1 METAQ
6 KTSQG
11 VSTNPDQRDMRP
23 RGVLPFVAMHIIP
36 LAALWTGATT
46 FDWLLCIALYFVGM
60 FFVTAGYHRYFAHR
74 TFKTS
79 RLGQFLLAFM
89 AQTSAQKGVL
99 WWSANH
105 RLHHKY
111 SDKPKDPHSMKLY
124 GFWYSHLGW
133 ILGPD
138 YNRTRLELVKDLA
151 KYPEL
156 VWLNKYYL
164 VPPVILGIVVWLL
177 GGLVNGGSA
186 STLFTHG
193 WSTLIVGFFLSRVI
207 LFHGVFSVNSIMHRF
222 GKPRYK
228 TGDASKN
235 SWWLALLSMGEG
247 WHNNH
252 HYYQSSTRQ
261 GFFWWEYDFTYYI
274 LKIHAWLGIIWDI
287 REVPN
292 HVKYS
297 PEHLLKARS

>member
-1 METAQ
+1 MNTCI
-6 KTSQG
+6 SQINSPSPAPEIRRSPEG
-11 VSTNPDQRDMRP
+11 MTTI
-23 RGVLPFVAMHIIP
+23 PFVLMHLIP
-36 LAALWTGATT
+36 LGALWTHVTR
-46 FDWLLCIALYFVGM
+46 FDWILCVVLYAIRM
-60 FFVTAGYHRYFAHR
+60 FFVTAGYHRYFSHR

-79 RLGQFLLAFM
+79 RLFQFILAFM

-111 SDKPKDPHSMKLY
+111 SDTPKDPHSMKIY

-138 YNRTRLELVKDLA
+138 YDETRLDLVKDLA
-151 KYPEL
+151 QYSEL
-156 VWLNKYYL
+156 RWLNKYYL
-164 VPPVILGIVVWLL
+164 VAPVSLALACMAF
-177 GGLVNGGSA
+177 GGYMNGGSVSSMFSA
-186 STLFTHG
+186 G
-193 WSTLIVGFFLSRVI
+193 WSTLFIGFFLSTV
-207 LFHGVFSVNSIMHRF
+207 LLYHGTFSVNSIMHKF
-222 GKPRYK
+222 GKPRYR
-228 TGDASKN
+228 TGDESKN
-235 SWWLALLSMGEG
+235 SWWLAIISLGEG

-261 GFFWWEYDFTYYI
+261 GFFWWEYDVTYYV
-274 LKIHAWLGIIWDI
+274 LRLLAMLGIVWGI

-297 PEHLLKARS
+297 SKYLIKS